1 MKKINFVAILFLVL
15 FVFPSIAQDCNKEL
29 SKNRRIRVNSN
40 QLKGDLLKV
49 VQLDIR
55 RKVWLWNEKYNAT
68 AAFIHPRVLITAG
81 HNLTDRFDPVSK
93 IRITVGF
100 TSNNTY
106 LKQQDVSTKMNK
118 NIYVLPSY
126 RENPTYEDDFG
137 IIILPDSSL
146 YKSARGYFILTPYV
160 PSRPPKHL
168 FLSGYPDPV
177 TGIKLWTDKTNN
189 FFYTPNLLRYDFFT
203 VEGSSGS
210 PVYTG
215 TNQLVAIHTGGFEEQ
230 NVCNIGTPVTAKMRS
245 QISQWCR
252 RYGIILQ

>member
-1 MKKINFVAILFLVL
+1 MKKINFITVLFLTL
-15 FVFPSIAQDCNKEL
+15 CVFPSVAQDCNKEL
-29 SKNRRIRVNSN
+29 SKSRRILINSN
-40 QLKGDLLKV
+40 QLKGNLLKV

-100 TSNNTY
+100 TSNSVF
-106 LKQQDVSTKMNK
+106 LKQQDVNTEMNR
-118 NIYVLPSY
+118 NIYVLASY
-126 RENPTYEDDFG
+126 KENPTYEEDFG

-146 YKSARGYFILTPYV
+146 YKKAKGHFILTPYV
-160 PSRPPKHL
+160 PARPPAAL

-177 TGIKLWTDKTNN
+177 RGIKLWTDKTNK
-189 FFYTPNLLRYDFFT
+189 FYYTPNLLRYDFFT
-203 VEGSSGS
+203 LEGSSGS

-215 TNQLVAIHTGGFEEQ
+215 LNQLVAIHTGGFEEQ
-230 NVCNIGTPVTAKMRS
+230 NVCNIGTPVTVKMKS

-252 RYGIILQ
+252 RHGIVLQ

>member
-1 MKKINFVAILFLVL
+1 MKKIYFIAILLLVS
-15 FVFPSIAQDCNKEL
+15 FVFPSIAQNCNKEL
-29 SKNRRIRVNSN
+29 SKNRRVRVNSN
-40 QLKGDLLKV
+40 QLKGDLLRV

-100 TSNNTY
+100 TNNNTY
-106 LKQQDVSTKMNK
+106 LKQQDVYTEMNR

-126 RENPTYEDDFG
+126 KENPTYEDDFG

-146 YKSARGYFILTPYV
+146 YKSARGHFILTPYV
-160 PSRPPKHL
+160 PSRPPKAL

-177 TGIKLWTDKTNN
+177 TGIKLWTDKTSN

-215 TNQLVAIHTGGFEEQ
+215 MNQLVGIHTGGFEEKY
-230 NVCNIGTPVTAKMRS
+230 VCNIGTPITVRMKG

-252 RYGIILQ
+252 KHGIILE

>member
-1 MKKINFVAILFLVL
+1 MKKIKFITVLILVFLVS
-15 FVFPSIAQDCNKEL
+15 PSIAQNCNKEL
-29 SKNRRIRVNSN
+29 GKNRRVRVNAN

-100 TSNNTY
+100 TSNTTY
-106 LKQQDVSTKMNK
+106 LQQQDVYTQMNK

-146 YKSARGYFILTPYV
+146 YKRAKGNFILTPYV
-160 PSRPPKHL
+160 PSRPPQAL

-177 TGIKLWTDKTNN
+177 TGIKLWTDRTNN
-189 FFYTPNLLRYDFFT
+189 FFYSPNLLRYDFFT
-203 VEGSSGS
+203 FEGSSGS
-210 PVYTG
+210 PVYTS

-230 NVCNIGTPVTAKMRS
+230 NVCNIGTPITAKMKS
-245 QISQWCR
+245 QISKWCR
-252 RYGIILQ
+252 QHGIVLQ